1 MIGQFDVETIG
12 ILSAATVFSMSAVS
26 LVSSVRQ
33 NIKIKIKLSMWIAL
47 SSIIGGAIGKLA
59 FNFTVESI
67 QNSELVTLIQA
78 SILAI
83 LRVVI
88 FIFVKYKHRFKT
100 YQLKNPLMIIWVGL
114 ALGVLAAFLG
124 IGGGPF
130 NVAILTLLFSMNSK
144 EAGLNSIFIIFFSQ
158 ISSLMYTASTTGF
171 GAFDLVMLPYMIVG
185 GVLGGLIGRKLVLKM
200 EERTV
205 DKIFLIGIIVIIGIN
220 LINIGKY
227 FW

>member
-1 MIGQFDVETIG
+1 ASVFGALAGLGGGIIIKPVLDLIGQFDVETIG

-83 LRVVI
+83 LMVVI

-100 YQLKNPLMIIWVGL
+100 YQLKNPLMIIGVGL

-124 IGGGPF
+124 I
-130 NVAILTLLFSMNSK
+130 
-144 EAGLNSIFIIFFSQ
+144 
-158 ISSLMYTASTTGF
+158 
-171 GAFDLVMLPYMIVG
+171 
-185 GVLGGLIGRKLVLKM
+185 
-200 EERTV
+200 
-205 DKIFLIGIIVIIGIN
+205 
-220 LINIGKY
+220 
-227 FW
+227 

>member
-1 MIGQFDVETIG
+1 IIIFLYFFIGLAASVFGALAGLGGGIIIKPVLDLLGQFDVETIG

-47 SSIIGGAIGKLA
+47 SSIIGGVIRKLA
-59 FNFTVESI
+59 FIFTVECI
-67 QNSELVTLIQA
+67 QNSELVSLIQA

-83 LRVVI
+83 LMVVI

-100 YQLKNPLMIIWVGL
+100 YQLKNPLMIIGVGL

-185 GVLGGLIGRKLVLKM
+185 GVLGGL
-200 EERTV
+200 
-205 DKIFLIGIIVIIGIN
+205 
-220 LINIGKY
+220 
-227 FW
+227 

>member
-1 MIGQFDVETIG
+1 LIGQFDVETIG

-83 LRVVI
+83 LMVVI

-100 YQLKNPLMIIWVGL
+100 YQLKNPLMIIGVGL